1 MEDKIYIYE
10 LECYL
15 KAPQEQREK
24 VNPKWEFDLTKLPT
38 EGMRIEFRQFIADRG
53 KMMAL
58 STVVSERNLY
68 NRICRFMEDKN
79 IRVDSF
85 QEKTLAE
92 WLKRL
97 NAWLMLQGQIRTKKR
112 ISEYGKEKTVPS
124 DIITYFRKIY
134 YFTEAKDTRLEMEKD
149 VWDLSKIGVSFNPN
163 MIKNFKS
170 LNFSGIIQPAIKEET
185 KKSIFRHLQYEAIAT
200 IIKELTSMRRMSI
213 YLDANYPKIK
223 SCGEINREVLEEYLI
238 YLQTEDTGVNNFRND
253 LTRLRAVLETIGK
266 IYGYRHLEHLFL
278 NTDIPHSTRAELR
291 SYSDAELKRF
301 NAVFVKMEEQMC
313 RLMVIHQM
321 LGTRISDTL
330 MLQTDCLY
338 EQEGRPMIR
347 IQQMKTN
354 TFVKPISA
362 ELELL
367 IQKAI
372 QYTRRTYGE
381 TKFIFV
387 NEKNP
392 ERPMQYNTVQNRVMA
407 MIQKEDLRDD
417 KGQLFGF
424 GTHMFRHC
432 YGIRL
437 TEMHYDDWTIA
448 KLLGH
453 RSIKNVKYYRRMSLQ
468 IVADETREVRERKS
482 RLIEKYLDG
491 WGEEYEQ
498 VRQHD

>member
-1 MEDKIYIYE
+1 MENRILISEMD
-10 LECYL
+10 CYL
-15 KAPQEQREK
+15 KASQEQQKK
-24 VNPKWEFDLTKLPT
+24 VNPQWDFDLTKLPT
-38 EGMRIEFRQFIADRG
+38 EGMRSEMRQFVEERG
-53 KMMAL
+53 KTIAL
-58 STVVSERNLY
+58 MTMVSERNFY
-68 NRICRFMEDKN
+68 DRICRFLKEKN
-79 IRVDSF
+79 IRADSF
-85 QEKTLAE
+85 QEKTLEE
-92 WLKRL
+92 WIKKL
-97 NAWLMLQGQIRTKKR
+97 NAWLMQQGQIRT
-112 ISEYGKEKTVPS
+112 IQGMSVYGKEKNTPS
-124 DIITYFRKIY
+124 NIITYFRKIY
-134 YFTEAKDTRLEMEKD
+134 YFTKGQDTRHETEKD
-149 VWDLSKIGVSFNPN
+149 VWDLSKIDVSYKQNPV
-163 MIKNFKS
+163 KNFET
-170 LNFSGIIQPAIKEET
+170 LNFSEIIQPAIKEEV
-185 KKSIFRHLQYEAIAT
+185 KKAVFRHLQYAAIAT
-200 IIKELTSMRRMSI
+200 ISKELTAVRRLSK
-213 YLDANYPKIK
+213 YLDIHYPKVK
-223 SCGEINREVLEEYLI
+223 SCNEIRREILEEYLI
-238 YLQTEDTGVNNFRND
+238 YLQTEDTGVNNFRSD
-253 LTRLRAVLETIGK
+253 LTKLRAVLETVGK
-266 IYGYRHLEHLFL
+266 IYGYSHLEQLFL
-278 NTDIPHSTRAELR
+278 NTDIPHSTRSDLK
-291 SYSDAELKRF
+291 SYSDEELKRF

-330 MLQTDCLY
+330 TLQTDCLY

-372 QYTRRTYGE
+372 QYTRKMYGE

-387 NEKNP
+387 NERDP

-407 MIQKEDLRDD
+407 MIQKENLRDD
-417 KGQLFGF
+417 KGQIFGF

-453 RSIKNVKYYRRMSLQ
+453 RSIKNVKYYRQMSLQ

-491 WGEEYEQ
+491 WCEEYEQ
-498 VRQHD
+498 LRQHD

>member
-1 MEDKIYIYE
+1 MNFKEIIQTEIK
-10 LECYL
+10 
-15 KAPQEQREK
+15 EQ
-24 VNPKWEFDLTKLPT
+24 
-38 EGMRIEFRQFIADRG
+38 
-53 KMMAL
+53 
-58 STVVSERNLY
+58 
-68 NRICRFMEDKN
+68 
-79 IRVDSF
+79 
-85 QEKTLAE
+85 
-92 WLKRL
+92 
-97 NAWLMLQGQIRTKKR
+97 TKKA
-112 ISEYGKEKTVPS
+112 V
-124 DIITYFRKIY
+124 
-134 YFTEAKDTRLEMEKD
+134 
-149 VWDLSKIGVSFNPN
+149 
-163 MIKNFKS
+163 
-170 LNFSGIIQPAIKEET
+170 
-185 KKSIFRHLQYEAIAT
+185 FRHLQYEAIAT
-200 IIKELTSMRRMSI
+200 IVKELTSMRRLSK
-213 YLDANYPKIK
+213 YLAQNYPQIE
-223 SCGEINREVLEEYLI
+223 SCKDISRAVLEEYLI

-253 LTRLRAVLETIGK
+253 LTRLRGILETIGK
-266 IYGYRHLEHLFL
+266 IYDDSQLEKLFL
-278 NTDIPHSTRAELR
+278 NTDIPHSTRTQLK
-291 SYSDAELKRF
+291 SYSDEELKRF
-301 NAVFVKMEEQMC
+301 NAAFVKMEEQMC

-330 MLQTDCLY
+330 TLQTDCLY

-372 QYTRRTYGE
+372 QYTREKYGE

-392 ERPMQYNTVQNRVMA
+392 ERPMQYNTVQNKVMA
-407 MIQKEDLRDD
+407 LIQKENLRDD

-453 RSIKNVKYYRRMSLQ
+453 KSIKNVKYYRQMSHQ
-468 IVADETREVRERKS
+468 ILAEETREIRKRKS
-482 RLIEKYLDG
+482 RLISKYLDG

-498 VRQHD
+498 VRQYD

>member
-1 MEDKIYIYE
+1 MEDKIYICE

-15 KAPQEQREK
+15 KASQKQRDK

-38 EGMRIEFRQFIADRG
+38 EGMRIEFRQFILDRG

-68 NRICRFMEDKN
+68 NRICRFMQEKN

-85 QEKTLAE
+85 QEKTLEE

-97 NAWLMLQGQIRTKKR
+97 NAWLMLQGQIRT
-112 ISEYGKEKTVPS
+112 IQGITVYGKEKITPS
-124 DIITYFRKIY
+124 NIITYFRKIY

-149 VWDLSKIGVSFNPN
+149 VWDLSKIGVSFNSN
-163 MIKNFKS
+163 MIKNFKT
-170 LNFSGIIQPAIKEET
+170 LNFSKIIQMSIKEET

-200 IIKELTSMRRMSI
+200 ISKELTAMRRMSV
-213 YLDANYPKIK
+213 YLNTHYPKIK
-223 SCGEINREVLEEYLI
+223 SCSEISREILEEYLI
-238 YLQTEDTGVNNFRND
+238 FLQTEDTGVNNFRSD

-266 IYGYRHLEHLFL
+266 IYGYRHLEQLFL
-278 NTDIPHSTRAELR
+278 NTDIPYSARTELK
-291 SYSDAELKRF
+291 SYSDKELKRF

-330 MLQTDCLY
+330 TLQTDCLY

-372 QYTRRTYGE
+372 QYTRRKYGE

>member
-1 MEDKIYIYE
+1 MGNKISIYE
-10 LECYL
+10 LECYR
-15 KAPQEQREK
+15 KAPQEQKEK
-24 VNPKWEFDLTKLPT
+24 VKPDWAFNLEMLPA
-38 EGMRIEFRQFIADRG
+38 EGMQAEFRCFLEERAKTIAVAT
-53 KMMAL
+53 M
-58 STVVSERNLY
+58 VHERSCY
-68 NRICRFMEDKN
+68 NRMCRFLQDMNNKPC
-79 IRVDSF
+79 SF
-85 QEKTLAE
+85 QDKPLEE
-92 WLKRL
+92 WIKKL
-97 NAWLMLQGQIRTKKR
+97 NAWLMRQGMARTKQG
-112 ISEYGKEKTVPS
+112 ISVYGKEKTVPS
-124 DIITYFRKIY
+124 DVITYFRKIY
-134 YFTEAKDTRLEMEKD
+134 YFVQKHDISEEIKKD
-149 VWDLSKIGVSFNPN
+149 VWDLSRIGVLYKTNP
-163 MIKNFKS
+163 IKTFET
-170 LNFSGIIQPAIKEET
+170 LNFTEIIQTAIKEET
-185 KKSIFRHLQYEAIAT
+185 KKAVLRHLQYEAVAT
-200 IIKELTSMRRMSI
+200 ISKELTAVRRMSK
-213 YLDANYPKIK
+213 YLDEQYPKVK
-223 SCGEINREVLEEYLI
+223 SCMDISRNILEEYLI
-238 YLQTEDTGVNNFRND
+238 YLQTEDTGVNNFRSD
-253 LTRLRAVLETIGK
+253 LTRLRALLETIGK
-266 IYGYRHLEHLFL
+266 IYGASHLENLFL
-278 NTDIPHSTRAELR
+278 NTDIPHTTRAELK

-330 MLQTDCLY
+330 TLQTDCLY

-347 IQQMKTN
+347 IQQMKTD
-354 TFVKPISA
+354 TFVKNISA

-372 QYTRRTYGE
+372 QYTRKKYGE

-387 NEKNP
+387 DEKNP

-407 MIQKEDLRDD
+407 MVQKEDLRDD

-453 RSIKNVKYYRRMSLQ
+453 RSIKNVKYYRKMSLQ
-468 IVADETREVRERKS
+468 ILADETREVRERKS
-482 RLIEKYLDG
+482 KLIEKYLDG

>member
-1 MEDKIYIYE
+1 
-10 LECYL
+10 
-15 KAPQEQREK
+15 
-24 VNPKWEFDLTKLPT
+24 
-38 EGMRIEFRQFIADRG
+38 
-53 KMMAL
+53 
-58 STVVSERNLY
+58 
-68 NRICRFMEDKN
+68 
-79 IRVDSF
+79 
-85 QEKTLAE
+85 
-92 WLKRL
+92 
-97 NAWLMLQGQIRTKKR
+97 
-112 ISEYGKEKTVPS
+112 
-124 DIITYFRKIY
+124 
-134 YFTEAKDTRLEMEKD
+134 MEKD
-149 VWDLSKIGVSFNPN
+149 VWDLIKIGVSFYSN
-163 MIKNFKS
+163 MIKNFKT
-170 LNFSGIIQPAIKEET
+170 LNFSKIIQMSIKEET

-200 IIKELTSMRRMSI
+200 ISKELTAMRRMSV
-213 YLDANYPKIK
+213 YLNTHYLKIK
-223 SCGEINREVLEEYLI
+223 SCSEISREILEEYLI
-238 YLQTEDTGVNNFRND
+238 FLQTEDTGVNNFRSD

-266 IYGYRHLEHLFL
+266 IYGYRHLEQLFL
-278 NTDIPHSTRAELR
+278 NTDIPYSARTELK
-291 SYSDAELKRF
+291 SYSDKELKRF

-330 MLQTDCLY
+330 TLQTDCLY

-372 QYTRRTYGE
+372 QYTRRKYGE

>member
-1 MEDKIYIYE
+1 MENKIYICQMDCYRRASEEQKEKVKPGWKYDLEGLPTDGMREEFQQFLYE
-10 LECYL
+10 
-15 KAPQEQREK
+15 REK
-24 VNPKWEFDLTKLPT
+24 KS
-38 EGMRIEFRQFIADRG
+38 
-53 KMMAL
+53 AL
-58 STVVSERNLY
+58 GTIMYERNY
-68 NRICRFMEDKN
+68 YQRICRFLKDKN
-79 IRVDSF
+79 IKADSF
-85 QEKTLAE
+85 QDKTLEE
-92 WLKRL
+92 WLVKL
-97 NAWLMLQGQIRTKKR
+97 NAWLMQQGMARTKR
-112 ISEYGKEKTVPS
+112 EISVYGKEKILPS
-124 DIITYFRKIY
+124 NIVRYMRKIY
-134 YFTEAKDTRLEMEKD
+134 YYTQAEDIRNEVEKD
-149 VWDLSKIGVSFNPN
+149 VWDLNKLDIPYKENV
-163 MIKNFKS
+163 IKNFQT
-170 LNFSGIIQPAIKEET
+170 LNFKEIIQTEIKEQT
-185 KKSIFRHLQYEAIAT
+185 KKAVFRHLQYEAIAT
-200 IIKELTSMRRMSI
+200 IVKELTSMRRLSK
-213 YLDANYPKIK
+213 YLAQNYPQIE
-223 SCGEINREVLEEYLI
+223 SCKDISRAVLEEYLI

-253 LTRLRAVLETIGK
+253 LTRLRGILETIGK
-266 IYGYRHLEHLFL
+266 IYDDSQLEKLFL
-278 NTDIPHSTRAELR
+278 NTDIPHSTRTQLK
-291 SYSDAELKRF
+291 SYSDEELKRF
-301 NAVFVKMEEQMC
+301 NAAFVKMEEQMC

-330 MLQTDCLY
+330 TLQTDCLY

-372 QYTRRTYGE
+372 QYTREKYGE

-392 ERPMQYNTVQNRVMA
+392 ERPMQYNTVQNKVMA
-407 MIQKEDLRDD
+407 LIQKENLRDD

-453 RSIKNVKYYRRMSLQ
+453 KSIKNVKYYRQMSHQ
-468 IVADETREVRERKS
+468 ILAEETREIRKRKS
-482 RLIEKYLDG
+482 RLISKYLDG

-498 VRQHD
+498 VRQYD

>member
-1 MEDKIYIYE
+1 MEDQIYICKM
-10 LECYL
+10 ECYQ
-15 KAPQEQREK
+15 KAPQEQKEK
-24 VNPKWEFDLTKLPT
+24 IKPGWAFDLGKLPA
-38 EGMRIEFRQFIADRG
+38 EGMQMEFQCFLAERAKIIAVTT
-53 KMMAL
+53 MA
-58 STVVSERNLY
+58 SERIHY
-68 NRICRFMEDKN
+68 NRMCRFLQDMNSKPCSFRDKPL
-79 IRVDSF
+79 
-85 QEKTLAE
+85 EE
-92 WLKRL
+92 WIKKL
-97 NAWLMLQGQIRTKKR
+97 NAWLMRQGLARTTKG

-124 DIITYFRKIY
+124 QVITYFRKIY
-134 YFTEAKDTRLEMEKD
+134 YFVQVQDTREEIEKD
-149 VWDLSKIGVSFNPN
+149 VWDLGRIDVLYKANL
-163 MIKNFKS
+163 IKNFET
-170 LNFSGIIQPAIKEET
+170 LNFTEIIQPAIKEET
-185 KKSIFRHLQYEAIAT
+185 KKAVLRHLQYEALAT
-200 IIKELTSMRRMSI
+200 ITKELTAMRRMSK
-213 YLDANYPKIK
+213 YLDGHFPKVK
-223 SCGEINREVLEEYLI
+223 SCMDINRKILEEYLI
-238 YLQTEDTGVNNFRND
+238 YLQTEDTGVNNFRYD
-253 LTRLRAVLETIGK
+253 LTRLRALLETIGK
-266 IYGYRHLEHLFL
+266 IYGASHLENLFL
-278 NTDIPHSTRAELR
+278 NTDIPHTSRAELK

-330 MLQTDCLY
+330 TLQTDCLY

-347 IQQMKTN
+347 IQQMKTD
-354 TFVKPISA
+354 TLVKNISA

-372 QYTRRTYGE
+372 QYTRKKYGE

-387 NEKNP
+387 DEKKP

-407 MIQKEDLRDD
+407 MVQKEDLRDD

-453 RSIKNVKYYRRMSLQ
+453 RSIKNVKYYRKMSLQ
-468 IVADETREVRERKS
+468 ILADETREVRERKS
-482 RLIEKYLDG
+482 KLIEKYLDG

>member
-1 MEDKIYIYE
+1 MKPEWAFDLGKLPAE
-10 LECYL
+10 RMQMDVRCFLAE
-15 KAPQEQREK
+15 REK
-24 VNPKWEFDLTKLPT
+24 TIAVTTMVHERNCYNRMCRFLQDLSSQPCGFRDRPLEEWVKKLNT
-38 EGMRIEFRQFIADRG
+38 WLMRHGQARIE
-53 KMMAL
+53 
-58 STVVSERNLY
+58 
-68 NRICRFMEDKN
+68 
-79 IRVDSF
+79 
-85 QEKTLAE
+85 
-92 WLKRL
+92 
-97 NAWLMLQGQIRTKKR
+97 QGINV
-112 ISEYGKEKTVPS
+112 YGKEKAVPS

-134 YFTEAKDTRLEMEKD
+134 CFLQEQDAREETEKD
-149 VWDLSKIGVSFNPN
+149 VWDLRRIGVLYKVNP
-163 MIKNFKS
+163 IKNFET
-170 LNFSGIIQPAIKEET
+170 LNFKEIIQPAIKEET
-185 KKSIFRHLQYEAIAT
+185 KKAVLRHLQYEAVAT
-200 IIKELTSMRRMSI
+200 ISKELTAVRRMSK
-213 YLDANYPKIK
+213 YLDEHYSKVN
-223 SCGEINREVLEEYLI
+223 SCMDINRKILEEYLI
-238 YLQTEDTGVNNFRND
+238 YLQTEDTGVNNFRSD
-253 LTRLRAVLETIGK
+253 LTRLRALLETIGK
-266 IYGYRHLEHLFL
+266 IYGASHLETLFL
-278 NTDIPHSTRAELR
+278 NTDIPHSTRAELK

-301 NAVFVKMEEQMC
+301 NAAFVKMEEQTC

-330 MLQTDCLY
+330 TLQTDCLY

-347 IQQMKTN
+347 IQQMKTD
-354 TFVKPISA
+354 TFVKNISA

-372 QYTRRTYGE
+372 QYTRRKYGE

-387 NEKNP
+387 DEKNP
-392 ERPMQYNTVQNRVMA
+392 ERPMRYNTVQNRVMA
-407 MIQKEDLRDD
+407 MVQKEDLRDD

-453 RSIKNVKYYRRMSLQ
+453 RSIKNVKYYRKMSLQ
-468 IVADETREVRERKS
+468 ILADETREVRERKS

>member
-1 MEDKIYIYE
+1 MENKIFICE
-10 LECYL
+10 TECYL
-15 KAPQEQREK
+15 KASQEQKEK
-24 VNPKWEFDLTKLPT
+24 VKPEWNFDLEKLLT
-38 EGMRIEFRQFIADRG
+38 EGMRREFRHFLAERAKTVTVLTMVNDR
-53 KMMAL
+53 
-58 STVVSERNLY
+58 NCY
-68 NRICRFMEDKN
+68 NRICRFLKDKD

-85 QEKTLAE
+85 QDKTLEE
-92 WLKRL
+92 WMRKL
-97 NAWLMLQGQIRTKKR
+97 NAWLMQQGMARTKR
-112 ISEYGKEKTVPS
+112 DINVYGKEKIGLS
-124 DIITYFRKIY
+124 KIIKYFRRIY
-134 YFTEAKDTRLEMEKD
+134 FFTEAKDTRKETEKD
-149 VWDLSKIGVSFNPN
+149 IWDLKKIDVPYKVNP
-163 MIKNFKS
+163 IKNFET
-170 LNFSGIIQPAIKEET
+170 LNFKEILQPAIKEET
-185 KKSIFRHLQYEAIAT
+185 KKAVLRHLQYEALAT
-200 IIKELTSMRRMSI
+200 IMKELTAIRRMSK
-213 YLDANYPKIK
+213 YLDEHYPKIK
-223 SCGEINREVLEEYLI
+223 SCTDIDRKILEEYLI
-238 YLQTEDTGVNNFRND
+238 YLQTEDTGVNNFRSE
-253 LTRLRAVLETIGK
+253 LTRLRALLETIGK
-266 IYGYRHLEHLFL
+266 IYGADHLENLFL
-278 NTDIPHSTRAELR
+278 NTDIPHSTRAELK

-330 MLQTDCLY
+330 TLQTDCLY

-347 IQQMKTN
+347 IQQMKTD
-354 TFVKPISA
+354 TFVKNISA

-372 QYTRRTYGE
+372 QYTRKKYGE

-387 NEKNP
+387 DEKNP
-392 ERPMQYNTVQNRVMA
+392 KRPMQYNTVQNRVMA
-407 MIQKEDLRDD
+407 MVQKEDLRDD

-453 RSIKNVKYYRRMSLQ
+453 RSIKNVKYYRKMSLQ
-468 IVADETREVRERKS
+468 ILADETREVRERKS
-482 RLIEKYLDG
+482 KLIEKYLDG

>member
-1 MEDKIYIYE
+1 MTLKKLKIRLAAFGLAMVMGLLSVGNAAQVSAAE
-10 LECYL
+10 GAVGQKET
-15 KAPQEQREK
+15 AMQENPVQESVPVQRRVVAK
-24 VNPKWEFDLTKLPT
+24 NLTKSVKDRSFLVGT
-38 EGMRIEFRQFIADRG
+38 CLEGIQFD
-53 KMMAL
+53 
-58 STVVSERNLY
+58 
-68 NRICRFMEDKN
+68 
-79 IRVDSF
+79 
-85 QEKTLAE
+85 
-92 WLKRL
+92 
-97 NAWLMLQGQIRTKKR
+97 
-112 ISEYGKEKTVPS
+112 P
-124 DIITYFRKIY
+124 
-134 YFTEAKDTRLEMEKD
+134 EKD
-149 VWDLSKIGVSFNPN
+149 DVSFNK
-163 MIKNFKS
+163 IIGDDGS
-170 LNFSGIIQPAIKEET
+170 EYQSGKAGIYT
-185 KKSIFRHLQYEAIAT
+185 AT
-200 IIKELTSMRRMSI
+200 
-213 YLDANYPKIK
+213 YLVTPKDQSECYVVTRKITVTDYPKIK
-223 SCGEINREVLEEYLI
+223 SCSEISREILEEYLI
-238 YLQTEDTGVNNFRND
+238 FLQTEDTGVNNFRSD

-266 IYGYRHLEHLFL
+266 IYGYRHLEQLFL
-278 NTDIPHSTRAELR
+278 NTDIPYSARTELK
-291 SYSDAELKRF
+291 SYSDKELKRF

-330 MLQTDCLY
+330 TLQTDCLY

-372 QYTRRTYGE
+372 QYTRRKYGE
-381 TKFIFV
+381 IKFIFV

>member
-1 MEDKIYIYE
+1 
-10 LECYL
+10 
-15 KAPQEQREK
+15 
-24 VNPKWEFDLTKLPT
+24 
-38 EGMRIEFRQFIADRG
+38 
-53 KMMAL
+53 
-58 STVVSERNLY
+58 
-68 NRICRFMEDKN
+68 
-79 IRVDSF
+79 
-85 QEKTLAE
+85 
-92 WLKRL
+92 
-97 NAWLMLQGQIRTKKR
+97 ML
-112 ISEYGKEKTVPS
+112 
-124 DIITYFRKIY
+124 
-134 YFTEAKDTRLEMEKD
+134 
-149 VWDLSKIGVSFNPN
+149 
-163 MIKNFKS
+163 
-170 LNFSGIIQPAIKEET
+170 
-185 KKSIFRHLQYEAIAT
+185 RHLQYEALAT
-200 IIKELTSMRRMSI
+200 ITKELTAMRRMSK
-213 YLDANYPKIK
+213 YLDEHYPKVK
-223 SCGEINREVLEEYLI
+223 SCMDINRNILEEYLI
-238 YLQTEDTGVNNFRND
+238 YLQTEDTRVNNFRND
-253 LTRLRAVLETIGK
+253 LTRLRALLETIGK
-266 IYGYRHLEHLFL
+266 IYGASHLETLFL
-278 NTDIPHSTRAELR
+278 NTDIPHSTRAELK

-301 NAVFVKMEEQMC
+301 NAVFVKMEEQTC

-330 MLQTDCLY
+330 TLQTDCLY

-347 IQQMKTN
+347 IQQMKTD
-354 TFVKPISA
+354 TFVKNISA

-372 QYTRRTYGE
+372 QYTRRKYGE

-387 NEKNP
+387 DEKNP

-407 MIQKEDLRDD
+407 MVQKEDLRDD

-453 RSIKNVKYYRRMSLQ
+453 RSIKNVKYYRKMSLQ
-468 IVADETREVRERKS
+468 ILADETREVRERKS

>member
-1 MEDKIYIYE
+1 MENKIYICKM
-10 LECYL
+10 ECYQ
-15 KAPQEQREK
+15 KAPQEQKEK
-24 VNPKWEFDLTKLPT
+24 VKPDWAFDLEMLPA
-38 EGMRIEFRQFIADRG
+38 EGMQMEFRCFLEERAKIIAVAT
-53 KMMAL
+53 MVHEQ
-58 STVVSERNLY
+58 SCY
-68 NRICRFMEDKN
+68 NRMCRFLHDQNSRICSYQDKP
-79 IRVDSF
+79 I
-85 QEKTLAE
+85 EE
-92 WLKRL
+92 WIKKL
-97 NAWLMLQGQIRTKKR
+97 NAWLLRQGMARTEKR
-112 ISEYGKEKTVPS
+112 ISVYGKEKTEPS

-134 YFTEAKDTRLEMEKD
+134 NFVQAQDTREETEKD
-149 VWDLSKIGVSFNPN
+149 VWDLSRMDVLYKANP
-163 MIKNFKS
+163 IKNFET
-170 LNFSGIIQPAIKEET
+170 LNFKEIIQSAIKEET
-185 KKSIFRHLQYEAIAT
+185 KKAVLRHLQYEAVAT
-200 IIKELTSMRRMSI
+200 ISKELTAVRRMSK
-213 YLDANYPKIK
+213 YLDEHYPKVN
-223 SCGEINREVLEEYLI
+223 SCMDINRKILEEYLI
-238 YLQTEDTGVNNFRND
+238 YLQTEDTGVNNFRSD
-253 LTRLRAVLETIGK
+253 LTRLRALLETIGK
-266 IYGYRHLEHLFL
+266 IYGASHLETLFL
-278 NTDIPHSTRAELR
+278 NTDIPHSTRAELK

-301 NAVFVKMEEQMC
+301 NAVFVKMEEQTC

-330 MLQTDCLY
+330 TLQTDCLY

-347 IQQMKTN
+347 IQQMKTD
-354 TFVKPISA
+354 TFVKNISA

-372 QYTRRTYGE
+372 QYTRRKYGE

-387 NEKNP
+387 DEKNP

-407 MIQKEDLRDD
+407 MVQKENLRDD

-453 RSIKNVKYYRRMSLQ
+453 RSIKNVKYYRKMSLQ
-468 IVADETREVRERKS
+468 ILADETREVRERKS